1 MVVYDVTN
9 KSSLEHC
16 LQWKEEID
24 SIVYLING
32 DPIPVLLLANKVSF
46 YTIILSVDLL
56 HAGRWTVVNLTENS
70 LARSMDLWGIL
81 RPQPGQEKGFVK
93 PYILL

>member
-1 MVVYDVTN
+1 MVYDVTN

-46 YTIILSVDLL
+46 YTVILSVDLL
-56 HAGRWTVVNLTENS
+56 HAGRWTVVNLMENS

-81 RPQPGQEKGFVK
+81 RPQPRQDKEFVK
-93 PYILL
+93 PYILF